1 MRIAPD
7 TVGAPDAAEWR
18 GMAVGVNGIAGGPS
32 GLGLG
37 RLVLVLMSCLAAGCG
52 GGGSAAPPSVTPPP
66 VSGPTW
72 TQGVY
77 QPASTFKDFCAV
89 VRTGSDSQG
98 RPFADKAGS
107 LAQELFWLRS
117 WTNETYLWNTEVTD
131 QNPASFTDRVAYF
144 NVLKT
149 NATAASGKA
158 KDRFHF
164 TLSTA
169 DYLAQ
174 VTSAPEA
181 SYGAEIK
188 VFASS
193 PPRDVRVLYTAASTP
208 ASELL
213 GGRPKLARGA
223 RILTVDGVD
232 VVNGGATQAEIDTL
246 NRGLFPKTS
255 GESHTFTVLY
265 ADQTQRTVTLQSALL
280 VEEPLNRQAVLTTPT
295 GKVGYLLFNTFSPY
309 SSEKALVDAMASL
322 KAEGVNDVVLDLRYN
337 GGGLLAVASQLS
349 YMIAGPT
356 RTAGRIFE
364 RLQFNAAAG
373 TTNPVTG
380 GANNATPFY
389 STGLGFSVTNGAA
402 IQSLSL
408 PRVFILSTASTCS
421 ASESVINGLRGIDVE
436 VVLIGGTTCGKPYGF
451 YPADNCGQTYFSIQ
465 FNGVNQKGF
474 GDYPDGFAPAN
485 SSSAF
490 VTKITGCSVADDLSR
505 DLGDPGEAMLAAA
518 LGYRSTGSCPVA
530 PPSGQAPA
538 RVADTGAS
546 IETSAR
552 SSAAQIL
559 RSMRDLRMPT
569 QTPGGS

>member
-1 MRIAPD
+1 MKAIRS
-7 TVGAPDAAEWR
+7 
-18 GMAVGVNGIAGGPS
+18 GVNWS
-32 GLGLG
+32 GLAAALFAAVLG
-37 RLVLVLMSCLAAGCG
+37 ACSG
-52 GGGSAAPPSVTPPP
+52 GGGGGGGGGATPGPT
-66 VSGPTW
+66 GPTW
-72 TQGVY
+72 TQGVF
-77 QPASTFKDFCAV
+77 QPASAFKDFCAT

-98 RPFADKAGS
+98 RPFPDKAGS
-107 LAQELFWLRS
+107 LLQELFWLRS

-131 QNPASFTDRVAYF
+131 QNPSSFTDRVAYF

-181 SYGAEIK
+181 GYGAEIK

-193 PPRDVRVLYTAASTP
+193 PPRDVRVLYTAPSTP
-208 ASELL
+208 ASEIQA
-213 GGRPKLARGA
+213 GRPKLRRGS
-223 RILTVDGVD
+223 RILSVDGID
-232 VVNGGATQAEIDTL
+232 VTNGGSTQADVDTL
-246 NRGLFPKTS
+246 NRGLFPRTA
-255 GESHTFTVLY
+255 GETHTFTVLDP
-265 ADQTQRTVTLQSALL
+265 DQSQRTITLQSALI
-280 VEEPLNRQAVLTTPT
+280 VEEPLNRQLVLTTPT

-322 KAEGVNDVVLDLRYN
+322 KSQGVNDVVLDLRYN

-349 YMIAGPT
+349 YMVAGPS
-356 RTAGRIFE
+356 RTSGKIFE

-373 TTNPVTG
+373 SGNPVTG
-380 GANNATPFY
+380 GANSPTPFY
-389 STGLGFSVTNGAA
+389 STGLGFSVPNGTA
-402 IQSLSL
+402 IQSLDL

-421 ASESVINGLRGIDVE
+421 ASESVINGLRGVDVD

-465 FNGVNQKGF
+465 FNGVNHKGF

-485 SSSAF
+485 SSSSF

-505 DLGDPGEAMLAAA
+505 ELGDSSEAMLAAA
-518 LGYRSTGSCPVA
+518 LGYRATGSCPVVPLSA
-530 PPSGQAPA
+530 LGAARAAESGAA
-538 RVADTGAS
+538 
-546 IETSAR
+546 IETSGR
-552 SSAAQIL
+552 TPAAQIL
-559 RSMRDLRMPT
+559 RTMKDLRMPST
-569 QTPGGS
+569 APVAQ

>member
-1 MRIAPD
+1 M
-7 TVGAPDAAEWR
+7 TVG
-18 GMAVGVNGIAGGPS
+18 VSGIS
-32 GLGLG
+32 DRVRSRGLGSF
-37 RLVLVLMSCLAAGCG
+37 VLVLILCLAAGCG
-52 GGGSAAPPSVTPPP
+52 GGGSAAPAPVTPPP
-66 VSGPTW
+66 VSGPIW

-77 QPASTFKDFCAV
+77 QPASTFKDFCSV

-98 RPFADKAGS
+98 RPFPDKAGS

-117 WTNETYLWNTEVTD
+117 WTNETYLWNTEVAD

-149 NATAASGKA
+149 SATAASGKA

-188 VFASS
+188 VFANS

-208 ASELL
+208 ATELV

-232 VVNGGATQAEIDTL
+232 VVNGGATQAEIDIL
-246 NRGLFPKTS
+246 NRGLFPRTA
-255 GESHTFTVLY
+255 GEAHTFTVLY

-280 VEEPLNRQAVLTTPT
+280 VEEPLNRQTVLTTPT

-380 GANNATPFY
+380 GANNPTPFY

-485 SSSAF
+485 ASSAF
-490 VTKITGCSVADDLSR
+490 VTKIPGCSVADDLSR
-505 DLGDPGEAMLAAA
+505 DLGDPAEAMLAAA
-518 LGYRSTGSCPVA
+518 LGYRTTGSCPVA
-530 PPSGQAPA
+530 PPAGQAPA
-538 RVADTGAS
+538 RTVDTGTP
-546 IETSAR
+546 IEVSGRSA
-552 SSAAQIL
+552 AAQIL
-559 RSMRDLRMPT
+559 RTMRDLRLPT